1 MGIKDVKRHRNLALM
16 NGLVI
21 GVGIGIILL
30 GASVH
35 VFFKALEPYAETTM
49 TYAFVQSYIYTAII
63 SLLGVM
69 ICFLA
74 TIYEMD
80 RRRKIDTEEAFIYR

>member
-1 MGIKDVKRHRNLALM
+1 MGMKDIKRHRNLALL

-21 GVGIGIILL
+21 GIGIGIILL
-30 GASVH
+30 GVSVH

-49 TYAFVQSYIYTAII
+49 AYAFVQSYLYTAII

-74 TIYEMD
+74 LIYELD
-80 RRRKIDTEEAFIYR
+80 RRRKLETEEVFIYR

>member
-21 GVGIGIILL
+21 GVGIGVILL
-30 GASVH
+30 GVSVH

-49 TYAFVQSYIYTAII
+49 TFAFVESYLYTAII

-74 TIYEMD
+74 IIYEMD
-80 RRRKIDTEEAFIYR
+80 RRRKLETEEAFIYR

>member
-1 MGIKDVKRHRNLALM
+1 MGVKDIKRHRNLALL

-21 GVGIGIILL
+21 GVGIGVIAL
-30 GASVH
+30 GLSVH
-35 VFFKALEPYAETTM
+35 VFFKTLEPYAEGPM
-49 TYAFVQSYIYTAII
+49 AFAFVQSYLYTAII

-74 TIYEMD
+74 VIYEMD
-80 RRRKIDTEEAFIYR
+80 RRRKLETEEAFIYH

>member
-1 MGIKDVKRHRNLALM
+1 MKDIKRHRNLALM

-21 GVGIGIILL
+21 GVGIGIIAL
-30 GASVH
+30 GLSVH
-35 VFFKALEPYAETTM
+35 IFFKTLEPYAESTM
-49 TYAFVQSYIYTAII
+49 AFAFVQSYLYTAII

-74 TIYEMD
+74 IIYEMD
-80 RRRKIDTEEAFIYR
+80 RRRKLETEEAFIYH

>member
-21 GVGIGIILL
+21 GVGIGVILL
-30 GASVH
+30 GVSVH
-35 VFFKALEPYAETTM
+35 VFFKALEPYAEATM
-49 TYAFVQSYIYTAII
+49 SFAFVESYLYTAII

-74 TIYEMD
+74 IIYEMD
-80 RRRKIDTEEAFIYR
+80 RRRKLETEEAFIYR